1 MTAGAPGQ
9 TRKALIE
16 VLDGKQP
23 WRRPVWFMRQAG
35 RYLPEYRAIRRKAGS
50 FLALCRSPELAAEVT
65 LQPLKRF
72 DLDAAIVF
80 ADILLIPE
88 ALGSSLSFK
97 ENEGPVLS
105 GVRSSEDVARL
116 ARDGLLDRLSP
127 VFETIRRVKAGL
139 APHVA
144 LIGFSGAPWT
154 VASYMIEGGSS
165 AERRT
170 ARTAAH
176 EQQAWFEAL
185 VELLTETSVD
195 YLASQIE
202 AGADAVQIFDSWAG
216 DLDDGLRER
225 YCVRP
230 IQRIVKSLRSRG
242 HGAPVIGFARGVG
255 AAHRLIANATGVSA
269 VGVEWQVPL
278 EWMARELA
286 PQLPVQG
293 NLDPLL
299 PVLGGKPLSRGVEH
313 LVRAM
318 PADRHIFNLGHGMMP
333 ATPPEHVAAMLRH
346 IRALDGTAT

>member
-1 MTAGAPGQ
+1 MTTGAPGQ
-9 TRKALIE
+9 TRKALME
-16 VLDGKQP
+16 VLGGNQP

-35 RYLPEYRAIRRKAGS
+35 RYLPEYRAVRRKAGS
-50 FLALCRSPELAAEVT
+50 FLALCRSPQLAAEVT
-65 LQPLKRF
+65 LQPLQRF

-88 ALGSSLSFK
+88 ALGSTLSFK

-105 GVRSSEDVARL
+105 PVRSSEDVARL
-116 ARDGLLDRLSP
+116 VRDGLLDRLSA
-127 VFETIRRVKAGL
+127 VFETIRRVKGAL

-144 LIGFSGAPWT
+144 LIGFCGAPWT
-154 VASYMIEGGSS
+154 VASYMIEGGAS
-165 AERRT
+165 AERRA

-176 EQQAWFEAL
+176 ERQPWFEAL
-185 VELLTETSVD
+185 IELLTEASVD

-225 YCVRP
+225 CCVRP
-230 IQRIVKSLRSRG
+230 MKRIVTALRGRG
-242 HGAPVIGFARGVG
+242 HPAPVIGFARGVG
-255 AAHRLIANATGVSA
+255 AAHGSIANATGVSA
-269 VGVEWQVPL
+269 VGVEWQVPV

-286 PQLPVQG
+286 PHLPVQG

-299 PVLGGKPLSRGVEH
+299 PVLGGEALLRGVEH

-318 PADRHIFNLGHGMMP
+318 PAQRHIFNLGHGMLP
-333 ATPPEHVAAMLRH
+333 ATPPERVAVMLGH
-346 IRALDGTAT
+346 IRALDGTAA